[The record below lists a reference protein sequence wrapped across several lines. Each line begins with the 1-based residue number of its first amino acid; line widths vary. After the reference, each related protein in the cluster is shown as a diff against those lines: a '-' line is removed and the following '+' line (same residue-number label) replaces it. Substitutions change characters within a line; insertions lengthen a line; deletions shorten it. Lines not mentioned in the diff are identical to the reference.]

1 MRVGKLR
8 SLGSHPV
15 VGRPAILLLFAWFVS
30 GYLDWQ
36 PTGGWRDD
44 AGVRLR
50 YVDRELLLLKAG
62 ENENGLVRWLTGA
75 DNPAETCQLLR
86 LSLPET
92 AGDMESW
99 YLPIVHQ
106 VLVRYEAEGLG
117 KKPPPI
123 NWPER
128 VTPEGILTDP
138 SSPWF
143 VAAAALSEV
152 SDSVFEEKMR
162 EAEQEVLNRA
172 LWGNGVYFG
181 LIALGLILLVPVLR
195 RKAPQS
201 ESRRLF
207 RSWSPWVI
215 LTVFVVSEYLSDW
228 GYSVGSTLLHHLGVW
243 SYAPWI
249 WYFFVPSAFLK
260 DLIGELLS

>member
-75 DNPAETCQLLR
+75 DNPAETCQFLR

-106 VLVRYEAEGLG
+106 VLVRYEAEGSFQSLVCGSRGSERSLRFCFRGEDERSGARSLESGSLG
-117 KKPPPI
+117 QRGLLWLDRLRPNFAGP
-123 NWPER
+123 
-128 VTPEGILTDP
+128 GI
-138 SSPWF
+138 
-143 VAAAALSEV
+143 
-152 SDSVFEEKMR
+152 EEK
-162 EAEQEVLNRA
+162 
-172 LWGNGVYFG
+172 
-181 LIALGLILLVPVLR
+181 
-195 RKAPQS
+195 
-201 ESRRLF
+201 
-207 RSWSPWVI
+207 SPAV
-215 LTVFVVSEYLSDW
+215 
-228 GYSVGSTLLHHLGVW
+228 
-243 SYAPWI
+243 
-249 WYFFVPSAFLK
+249 
-260 DLIGELLS
+260 